1 MILKKKEKDY
11 EKKGEKKGTKQPHV
25 SLEAKQINK

>member
-1 MILKKKEKDY
+1 MILKKRKGLW
-11 EKKGEKKGTKQPHV
+11 KKRGKKGTKQPHV

>member
-1 MILKKKEKDY
+1 MILKKRKGLW
-11 EKKGEKKGTKQPHV
+11 KKGEKKGTKQPHV